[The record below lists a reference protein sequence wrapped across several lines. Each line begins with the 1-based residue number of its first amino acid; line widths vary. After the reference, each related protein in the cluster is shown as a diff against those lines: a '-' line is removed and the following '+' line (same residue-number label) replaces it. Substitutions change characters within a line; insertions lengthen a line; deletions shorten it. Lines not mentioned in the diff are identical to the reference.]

1 MLKCGLPAASRTQIP
16 TTTTGDDDVNKLW
29 IYRITQH
36 KSINFH
42 QTFKCHETIAL
53 HH

>member
-1 MLKCGLPAASRTQIP
+1 MLKCGLPAASRTKCSARQQLP
-16 TTTTGDDDVNKLW
+16 ATTTGDDDVNKLW

-42 QTFKCHETIAL
+42 QTFKCH
-53 HH
+53 